1 MNDRYIHVEIED
13 DVVLIDLDK
22 ETAIALK
29 NLLFQKGLD
38 SIRPLDERLYHL
50 HNELEFV
57 INPVPSEF
65 PSQPSLD

>member
-1 MNDRYIHVEIED
+1 MSDRYIHVEIED

-38 SIRPLDERLYHL
+38 SISPLDKRLYYL
-50 HNELEFV
+50 HNELEAAL
-57 INPVPSEF
+57 NQQS
-65 PSQPSLD
+65 DY